1 MNQPYII
8 PGAEPFYF
16 PGNSIGCLLIH
27 GFTGTPKEMR
37 WLGEYLNNKG
47 FTVFGIRLAGH
58 ATQLPDLIRTR
69 WHDWVI
75 SVEEGIDI
83 LRMNCKI
90 IFTLGLSMGGVLS
103 LLAADRYDIKGA
115 ICMSTPFELSKDW
128 RLKIAKQLSIIIPTV
143 SKGKSDLQNK
153 EAAKNHLDYP
163 VYPTRSIA
171 ELDNL
176 LKEMHGAL
184 PRIKKPVLLMHSKS
198 DGLSYE
204 NSVKIHSLLGS
215 QDKEIFLLEKSGHV
229 ITEDLEKNEVFQR
242 AEYFIK
248 NHINFNTP
256 GV

>member
-1 MNQPYII
+1 MNQPYIM

-16 PGNSIGCLLIH
+16 PGNSTGCLMIH

-37 WLGEYLNNKG
+37 WMGEYLNKKG
-47 FTVFGIRLAGH
+47 YSVFGIRLAGH
-58 ATQLPDLIRTR
+58 ATQLPDLMRTR

-83 LRMNCKI
+83 LRMTCKN

-128 RLKIAKQLSIIIPTV
+128 RLKIAKQLSVIVPTV
-143 SKGKSDLQNK
+143 SKGESDLQNK
-153 EAAKNHLDYP
+153 EAAKSHLDYP
-163 VYPTRSIA
+163 VYPTRSIS
-171 ELDNL
+171 ELNDL
-176 LKEMHGAL
+176 LKEMQGAL

-198 DGLSYE
+198 DGLSYK

-215 QDKEIFLLEKSGHV
+215 LDKEIFLLEKSRHV
-229 ITEDLEKNEVFQR
+229 ITEDVERNEVFR
-242 AEYFIK
+242 KAEYFI
-248 NHINFNTP
+248 NRQNNF
-256 GV
+256 

>member
-1 MNQPYII
+1 MNQPYIM

-16 PGNSIGCLLIH
+16 PGNSTGCLMIH

-37 WLGEYLNNKG
+37 WMGEYLNKKG
-47 FTVFGIRLAGH
+47 YSVLGIRLAGH

-75 SVEEGIDI
+75 SVEEGFDI
-83 LRMNCKI
+83 LKMSCKN
-90 IFTLGLSMGGVLS
+90 IFTVGLSMGGVLA

-115 ICMSTPFELSKDW
+115 IGMSTPFELSKDW
-128 RLKIAKQLSIIIPTV
+128 RLKIAKQLSVIVPSV
-143 SKGKSDLQNK
+143 SKGKSDLQKK

-171 ELDNL
+171 ELNNL
-176 LKEMHGAL
+176 LKEMHSTL

-198 DGLSYE
+198 DGLSYK
-204 NSVKIHSLLGS
+204 NSIKIHTIIGS

-229 ITEDLEKNEVFQR
+229 ITEDVERNEVFR
-242 AEYFIK
+242 KAEAFISRQ
-248 NHINFNTP
+248 NNF
-256 GV
+256 

>member
-1 MNQPYII
+1 MNQPYIM

-16 PGNSIGCLLIH
+16 PGNSTGCLMIH

-37 WLGEYLNNKG
+37 WMGDYLHKKG
-47 FTVFGIRLAGH
+47 YSVLGIRLAGH

-83 LRMNCKI
+83 LRMTCKN

-103 LLAADRYDIKGA
+103 LLAADQYDIKGA

-128 RLKIAKQLSIIIPTV
+128 RLKIAKQLSVIVPTM
-143 SKGKSDLQNK
+143 SKGESDLQNK
-153 EAAKNHLDYP
+153 EAAKSHLDYP
-163 VYPTRSIA
+163 VYPTCSIA
-171 ELDNL
+171 ELNDL
-176 LKEMHGAL
+176 LKEMQDAL

-198 DGLSYE
+198 DSLSYE

-229 ITEDLEKNEVFQR
+229 ITEDVERNEVFQK
-242 AEYFIK
+242 AEIFLM
-248 NHINFNTP
+248 NHINF
-256 GV
+256 

>member
-1 MNQPYII
+1 MNQPYIM

-16 PGNSIGCLLIH
+16 PGNSTGCLMIH

-37 WLGEYLNNKG
+37 WMGEYLNKKG
-47 FTVFGIRLAGH
+47 YSVLGIRLAGH
-58 ATQLPDLIRTR
+58 ATQLRDLIRTR
-69 WHDWVI
+69 WQDWVI
-75 SVEEGIDI
+75 SVEEGIE
-83 LRMNCKI
+83 LLKMTCKN

-128 RLKIAKQLSIIIPTV
+128 RLKIAKQLSVIVPTV
-143 SKGKSDLQNK
+143 SKGESNLQNK

-163 VYPTRSIA
+163 IYPTRSIA
-171 ELDNL
+171 ELNDL
-176 LKEMHGAL
+176 LKEMQDAL

-229 ITEDLEKNEVFQR
+229 ITEDVERNEVFQK
-242 AEYFIK
+242 AEYFI
-248 NHINFNTP
+248 NRQNNF
-256 GV
+256 